1 MGEWAC
7 PHGSECGKILS
18 ALKCGALAKVPYQSL
33 NKPLEA
39 VTDWPA
45 HWAYRWEE
53 KMARIQLRR
62 FWKSASVSL
71 LRAEEG
77 SSQPDLVSPE
87 ACHLLCN
94 DGKLLDSPG
103 ALLSTI
109 SVLERRALGARRA
122 GNTMSFLSAPGEPRC
137 WVVPWSQLLYSL

>member
-1 MGEWAC
+1 MAC
-7 PHGSECGKILS
+7 
-18 ALKCGALAKVPYQSL
+18 
-33 NKPLEA
+33 
-39 VTDWPA
+39 
-45 HWAYRWEE
+45 
-53 KMARIQLRR
+53 IQLRR

-109 SVLERRALGARRA
+109 SVLERRALGARRT
-122 GNTMSFLSAPGEPRC
+122 GNTMSFLSAPRDPRC
-137 WVVPWSQLLYSL
+137 CVMPWPQCSTVSKGPHLSWSLEQYSLSCPGDGSPSPALPICSLSRRLPSAALP